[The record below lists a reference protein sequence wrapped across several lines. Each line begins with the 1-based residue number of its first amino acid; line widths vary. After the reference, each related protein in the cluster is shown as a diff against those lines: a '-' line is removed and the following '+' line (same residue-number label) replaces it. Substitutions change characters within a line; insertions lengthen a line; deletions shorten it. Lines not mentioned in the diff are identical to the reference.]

1 MRSVMTNQ
9 FDQVPQAD
17 IPRSSFNLSHGIK
30 TTFDAD
36 YLVPIGVWDV
46 IPGDT
51 WNVSTSHFIRL
62 TPTAT
67 KHPLLDNVS
76 VTLHY
81 FYVPYRLLWQNF
93 EKFMGAQD
101 DPGDSIDFT
110 IPIVSRSDLAGSGE
124 YSLWDYFGLP
134 IDIVPDDFE
143 VTALPFR
150 AYSKI
155 FDDWYRDENLQDS
168 QQIDM
173 GDGPDTLTATP
184 SGSGNVQAF
193 PLKRGKRFDYFTG
206 ALPFPQK
213 GTAVSI
219 PLGTSA
225 PVVGIGAESTLL
237 SIANDTTGDNRI
249 LDLTNTHVS
258 WDTASGTGD
267 SLYTD
272 LTSATNAT
280 INDLRLAFQ
289 TQRLLE
295 RDARSGTR
303 YVETLKAHWGVTSP
317 DFRLQRAEYLGG
329 GSSPVNVSPLAQT
342 SAQPTPAADDTLGQ
356 MAGIGTSQGTHG
368 FTKSFVEHGIIIAL
382 ANAHGDITYS
392 QGIDRYWTKQ
402 TRYEMMYPTLTGIGE
417 QAILNKEIYAQGTSA
432 DEDVFGYI
440 PRYEEFRFL
449 NSKVTGLFRPDAAG
463 TLKSWTLTEEFAS
476 LPTLGASFIEA
487 NLEPQLDDVIAI
499 PSEPQFI
506 ADFYHK
512 IKAARPL
519 PTYGVPGN
527 IDRL

>member
-67 KHPLLDNVS
+67 KHPLLDNLS

-81 FYVPYRLLWQNF
+81 FFVPYRLVWENF
-93 EKFMGAQD
+93 EKFMGSQD

-110 IPIVSRSDLAGSGE
+110 IPTTGASSTPVSEQTVA
-124 YSLWDYFGLP
+124 DYMGIPLGANL
-134 IDIVPDDFE
+134 DTTRVNS
-143 VTALPFR
+143 LPFR
-150 AYSKI
+150 SYRLI
-155 FDDWYRDENLQDS
+155 WNDWYRDENLQDS
-168 QQIDM
+168 ITVITN
-173 GDGPDTLTATP
+173 DGPDGN
-184 SGSGNVQAF
+184 GSGGYLDA

-219 PLGTSA
+219 PLGTTA

-317 DFRLQRAEYLGG
+317 DFRLQRPEYLGG
-329 GSSPVNVSPLAQT
+329 GTSPVNVSPLAQT
-342 SAQPTPAADDTLGQ
+342 SAQPTPATDDTLGQ

-368 FTKSFVEHGIIIAL
+368 FTKSFVEHGVIIAL

-392 QGIDRYWTKQ
+392 QGIDRYWNKS

-417 QAILNKEIYAQGTSA
+417 QAILNKEIYVQGTSA

-449 NSKVTGLFRPDAAG
+449 NSKITGLFRPDASG
-463 TLKSWTLTEEFAS
+463 TLKSWTVTEEFAS